1 MPAKAT
7 VSPAIDDALNGAAQ
21 ATRVHLDDAIEE
33 FRTRAGRVAQ
43 ETLQSLRSNA
53 GPYVDDASE
62 RFATAEKYL
71 VERVQKQPLTTTL
84 AVLGVGVLVGLLLSG
99 GRSR

>member
-1 MPAKAT
+1 MPAKSTAN
-7 VSPAIDDALNGAAQ
+7 PAIDDALNGAAH
-21 ATRVHLDDAIEE
+21 ATRAHLDDAIEE